1 MIEIEVE
8 RGQLNKLKKKFKNTP
23 NDVPKIVKKA
33 INQSMKVA
41 RVEVADEAKERY
53 TLKKKSDIKKHVYVE
68 RKATT
73 SKLEGVM
80 TFRGQKISLAK
91 FKTSPAKPNPN
102 KSPEFTKAKLLV
114 DSSLKKLKG
123 DDKSSKAFLAKM
135 PSGHIGVF
143 ERMKG
148 TSQKSDK
155 NKEKIKELA
164 ALSVPQMFNNDRI
177 KTKVLGR
184 AANSI
189 NEQIKKETKRV
200 LESR

>member
-8 RGQLNKLKKKFKNTP
+8 RGQLNKLKKKFKNAP
-23 NDVPKIVKKA
+23 KDVPKIVKKA
-33 INQSMKVA
+33 INQSMKVT
-41 RVEVADEAKERY
+41 RVDVADQAKTKY
-53 TLKKKSDIKKHVYVE
+53 TLKKKSDIKQHVYVE
-68 RKATT
+68 KKATT

-80 TFRGQKISLAK
+80 TFKGKKIALAK
-91 FKTSPAKPNPN
+91 FKTSPAKYDPQ
-102 KSPEFTKAKLLV
+102 KSVEFTKTKLLV

-148 TSQKSDK
+148 TKQKSDK

-164 ALSVPQMFNNDRI
+164 ALSVPQMFNNERV

-189 NEQIKKETKRV
+189 NEQITKETKRI